1 MTVTQEILRLL
12 LMGYRQLVSPWL
24 PAACRFYPTC
34 SAYAEQAIRN
44 TGAVRGLAFAAWRIL
59 RCSPLS
65 AGGVDH
71 PPGPVYDAVTH
82 SHAAHTEVTA

>member
-34 SAYAEQAIRN
+34 SVYTEQAIDKY
-44 TGAVRGLAFAAWRIL
+44 GILKGVFYGLRRIA
-59 RCSPLS
+59 RCHPGHS
-65 AGGVDH
+65 GGYD
-71 PPGPVYDAVTH
+71 PVK
-82 SHAAHTEVTA
+82 

>member
-34 SAYAEQAIRN
+34 SVYTEQAIDKY
-44 TGAVRGLAFAAWRIL
+44 GILKGVFYGLRRIGL
-59 RCSPLS
+59 RSCEINYIH
-65 AGGVDH
+65 G
-71 PPGPVYDAVTH
+71 
-82 SHAAHTEVTA
+82 

>member
-34 SAYAEQAIRN
+34 SVYTEQAIDKY
-44 TGAVRGLAFAAWRIL
+44 GILKGVFYGLQRIA
-59 RCSPLS
+59 RCHPGHS
-65 AGGVDH
+65 GGYD
-71 PPGPVYDAVTH
+71 PVK
-82 SHAAHTEVTA
+82 